1 MKPEHDIGQRPWRG
15 LPGGAVAAGV
25 LRRFGFAVA
34 AMTLAMAGCNRP
46 LPEQNTAAGHLYAS
60 RCGQC
65 HRPYSPGSLTTA
77 MWQIQLELMQ
87 ARMQQN
93 GVPPL
98 TGKERDLI
106 MSYLARNAAHD

>member
-1 MKPEHDIGQRPWRG
+1 MKPGHNLDRRRTRRFIESARTAG
-15 LPGGAVAAGV
+15 LPERIALALAAIA
-25 LRRFGFAVA
+25 LS
-34 AMTLAMAGCNRP
+34 MAGCNRP
-46 LPEQNTAAGHLYAS
+46 LPEQNTAAAHLYAS

-65 HRPYSPGSLTTA
+65 HRPYSPESLTTA

-87 ARMQQN
+87 TRMQQN

-98 TGKERDLI
+98 SGKERDII

>member
-1 MKPEHDIGQRPWRG
+1 MKPGHNMDRRRPRG
-15 LPGGAVAAGV
+15 LPGGAVAGV
-25 LRRFGFAVA
+25 LRRFGFAIA
-34 AMTLAMAGCNRP
+34 AMALAMAGCNRP
-46 LPEQNTAAGHLYAS
+46 LPEQNTAAAHLYAS

-65 HRPYSPGSLTTA
+65 HRPYWPGSLTTA

-87 ARMQQN
+87 ARMQQK

-98 TGKERDLI
+98 TGKERDMI